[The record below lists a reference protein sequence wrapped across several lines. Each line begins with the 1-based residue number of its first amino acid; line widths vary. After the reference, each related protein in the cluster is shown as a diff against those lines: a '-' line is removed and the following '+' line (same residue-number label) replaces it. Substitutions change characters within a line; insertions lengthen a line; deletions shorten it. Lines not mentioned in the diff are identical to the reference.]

1 MVDPSRIKLILTRDG
16 DNVITDLQ
24 EAVDKESGV
33 RQAYVMTIP
42 YKVVITEEPEQSTNL
57 ETFEDQEI
65 KVRYTPWNPF
75 TIDQKIAVTPD
86 YIITVMEPAPS
97 ILQTYLANVNKRT
110 GDQYVEEAIQPHVYD
125 PSGDHW
131 RRECGYSPSFISL
144 IQADNVTSD

>member
-1 MVDPSRIKLILTRDG
+1 MVDPSRIKLVLTRDG

-42 YKVVITEEPEQSTNL
+42 YKVVITEEPQQQTDL

-97 ILQTYLANVNKRT
+97 ILQTYLSNVNKRA
-110 GDQYVEEAIQPHVYD
+110 GDQYVEEAIKPEV
-125 PSGDHW
+125 
-131 RRECGYSPSFISL
+131 
-144 IQADNVTSD
+144 V

>member
-1 MVDPSRIKLILTRDG
+1 MVDPSRIKLVLTRDG

-42 YKVVITEEPEQSTNL
+42 YKVVITEEPQQQTDL

-75 TIDQKIAVTPD
+75 TIDQKIAVTL
-86 YIITVMEPAPS
+86 T
-97 ILQTYLANVNKRT
+97 
-110 GDQYVEEAIQPHVYD
+110 
-125 PSGDHW
+125 
-131 RRECGYSPSFISL
+131 ISL
-144 IQADNVTSD
+144 LSWNLLLLSSRPIWQT

>member
-1 MVDPSRIKLILTRDG
+1 MVDPSRIKLVLTRDG

-110 GDQYVEEAIQPHVYD
+110 GDQYVEEAIQPEV
-125 PSGDHW
+125 
-131 RRECGYSPSFISL
+131 
-144 IQADNVTSD
+144 V

>member
-42 YKVVITEEPEQSTNL
+42 YKVVITEEPQQQTDL

-110 GDQYVEEAIQPHVYD
+110 GDQYVEEAIQPEV
-125 PSGDHW
+125 
-131 RRECGYSPSFISL
+131 
-144 IQADNVTSD
+144 V

>member
-1 MVDPSRIKLILTRDG
+1 MVDPSRIKLVLTRDG

-42 YKVVITEEPEQSTNL
+42 YKLVITEEPQQQTDL

-110 GDQYVEEAIQPHVYD
+110 GDQYVEEAIQPEV
-125 PSGDHW
+125 
-131 RRECGYSPSFISL
+131 
-144 IQADNVTSD
+144 V

>member
-1 MVDPSRIKLILTRDG
+1 MVDPSRIKLVLTRDG

-42 YKVVITEEPEQSTNL
+42 YKVVITEEPQQQTDL

-110 GDQYVEEAIQPHVYD
+110 GDQYVEEAIIQPEV
-125 PSGDHW
+125 
-131 RRECGYSPSFISL
+131 
-144 IQADNVTSD
+144 V

>member
-1 MVDPSRIKLILTRDG
+1 MVDPSRIKLVLTRDG

-42 YKVVITEEPEQSTNL
+42 YKVVITEEPTQQTDL

-110 GDQYVEEAIQPHVYD
+110 GDQYVEEAVIQPEV
-125 PSGDHW
+125 
-131 RRECGYSPSFISL
+131 
-144 IQADNVTSD
+144 V

>member
-42 YKVVITEEPEQSTNL
+42 YKVVITEEPEQATNL

-110 GDQYVEEAIQPHVYD
+110 GDQYVEEAIQPEV
-125 PSGDHW
+125 
-131 RRECGYSPSFISL
+131 
-144 IQADNVTSD
+144 V

>member
-1 MVDPSRIKLILTRDG
+1 MVDPSRIKLVLTRDG

-42 YKVVITEEPEQSTNL
+42 YKVVITEEPQQQTDL

-110 GDQYVEEAIQPHVYD
+110 GDQYVEEAIQPEV
-125 PSGDHW
+125 
-131 RRECGYSPSFISL
+131 
-144 IQADNVTSD
+144 V

>member
-1 MVDPSRIKLILTRDG
+1 MVDPSRIKLVLTRDG

-42 YKVVITEEPEQSTNL
+42 YKVVITEEPQQQTNL

-110 GDQYVEEAIQPHVYD
+110 GDQYVEEAIQPEV
-125 PSGDHW
+125 
-131 RRECGYSPSFISL
+131 
-144 IQADNVTSD
+144 V

>member
-1 MVDPSRIKLILTRDG
+1 MVDPSRIKLVLTRDG

-42 YKVVITEEPEQSTNL
+42 YKVVITEEPTQQTDL

-110 GDQYVEEAIQPHVYD
+110 GDQYVEEAIQPEV
-125 PSGDHW
+125 
-131 RRECGYSPSFISL
+131 
-144 IQADNVTSD
+144 V

>member
-1 MVDPSRIKLILTRDG
+1 MVDPSRIKLVLTRDG

-42 YKVVITEEPEQSTNL
+42 YKVVITEEPQQQTDL

-97 ILQTYLANVNKRT
+97 ILQTYLSNVNKRT
-110 GDQYVEEAIQPHVYD
+110 GDQYVEEVIQPEV
-125 PSGDHW
+125 
-131 RRECGYSPSFISL
+131 
-144 IQADNVTSD
+144 V

>member
-1 MVDPSRIKLILTRDG
+1 MVDPSRIKLVLTRDG

-42 YKVVITEEPEQSTNL
+42 YKVVITEEPQQQTDL

-97 ILQTYLANVNKRT
+97 ILQTYLVNVNKRT
-110 GDQYVEEAIQPHVYD
+110 GDQYVEEAIQPEV
-125 PSGDHW
+125 
-131 RRECGYSPSFISL
+131 
-144 IQADNVTSD
+144 V

>member
-1 MVDPSRIKLILTRDG
+1 MVDPSRIKLVLTRDG

-42 YKVVITEEPEQSTNL
+42 YKVVITEEPQQQTDL

-110 GDQYVEEAIQPHVYD
+110 GDQYVEEAAIQPEV
-125 PSGDHW
+125 
-131 RRECGYSPSFISL
+131 
-144 IQADNVTSD
+144 V

>member
-110 GDQYVEEAIQPHVYD
+110 GDQYVEEAIQPEV
-125 PSGDHW
+125 
-131 RRECGYSPSFISL
+131 
-144 IQADNVTSD
+144 V

>member
-1 MVDPSRIKLILTRDG
+1 MVDPSRIKLVLTRDG

-42 YKVVITEEPEQSTNL
+42 YKVVITEEPQQQTDL

-110 GDQYVEEAIQPHVYD
+110 GDQYVEEAVIQPEV
-125 PSGDHW
+125 
-131 RRECGYSPSFISL
+131 
-144 IQADNVTSD
+144 V

>member
-1 MVDPSRIKLILTRDG
+1 MVDPSRIKLVLTRDG

-42 YKVVITEEPEQSTNL
+42 YKVVITEEPQQQTDL

-75 TIDQKIAVTPD
+75 TIDQKIAVTP
-86 YIITVMEPAPS
+86 YYTITVMEPAPS

-110 GDQYVEEAIQPHVYD
+110 GDQYVEEAIQPEV
-125 PSGDHW
+125 
-131 RRECGYSPSFISL
+131 
-144 IQADNVTSD
+144 V

>member
-1 MVDPSRIKLILTRDG
+1 MVDPSRIKLVLTRDG

-42 YKVVITEEPEQSTNL
+42 YKVVITEEPQQQTDL

-65 KVRYTPWNPF
+65 KVRYTPWNLF

-110 GDQYVEEAIQPHVYD
+110 GDQYVEEAVIQPEV
-125 PSGDHW
+125 
-131 RRECGYSPSFISL
+131 
-144 IQADNVTSD
+144 V

>member
-1 MVDPSRIKLILTRDG
+1 MVDPARIKLILTRDG

-42 YKVVITEEPEQSTNL
+42 YKVVITEEPQQQTDL

-110 GDQYVEEAIQPHVYD
+110 GDQYVEEAIQPEV
-125 PSGDHW
+125 
-131 RRECGYSPSFISL
+131 
-144 IQADNVTSD
+144 V

>member
-1 MVDPSRIKLILTRDG
+1 MVDPSRIKLVLTRDG

-42 YKVVITEEPEQSTNL
+42 YKVVITEEPQQQTDL

-110 GDQYVEEAIQPHVYD
+110 GDQYVEEVIQPEV
-125 PSGDHW
+125 
-131 RRECGYSPSFISL
+131 
-144 IQADNVTSD
+144 V

>member
-1 MVDPSRIKLILTRDG
+1 MVDPSRIKLVLTRDG

-42 YKVVITEEPEQSTNL
+42 YKVVITEEPDQTTNL

-110 GDQYVEEAIQPHVYD
+110 GDQYVEEAIQPEV
-125 PSGDHW
+125 
-131 RRECGYSPSFISL
+131 
-144 IQADNVTSD
+144 V

>member
-1 MVDPSRIKLILTRDG
+1 MVDPSRIKLVLTRDG

-24 EAVDKESGV
+24 EAVAKESGV

-42 YKVVITEEPEQSTNL
+42 YKLVITEEPQQQTDL

-110 GDQYVEEAIQPHVYD
+110 GDQYVEEAIQPEV
-125 PSGDHW
+125 
-131 RRECGYSPSFISL
+131 
-144 IQADNVTSD
+144 V